1 MRGDAFMLGL
11 EPNAVSKMMLL
22 FVTVITFVSYVPQ
35 IVKILRTKEAEDLSK
50 LSWAMWLMMYIT
62 LMIYAFVFT
71 KDILLLVAYIAE
83 VSLCL
88 VIWIMSFV
96 YGKKRKA

>member
-1 MRGDAFMLGL
+1 MLGL
-11 EPNAVSKMMLL
+11 EPNLVSKIMLL
-22 FVTVITFVSYVPQ
+22 FVTVDTFVSYAPQ
-35 IVKILRTKEAEDLSK
+35 IIKILRTKRAEDLSK
-50 LSWAMWLMMYIT
+50 LSWALWLMMYVI

-88 VIWIMSFV
+88 LIWIMSFV
-96 YGKKRKA
+96 YGKKRKKEEA